1 MRSVTKWNASA
12 MTDMDPE
19 MYPPT
24 NSAAIKTNEIAIT
37 MYSLQ
42 KFPL

>member
-1 MRSVTKWNASA
+1 
-12 MTDMDPE
+12 MTEMDPE

-24 NSAAIKTNEIAIT
+24 NSAEMNAKEMAMT

-42 KFPL
+42 KFLE